1 MVKNI
6 AYPRR
11 ITLHANALATLA
23 EKPSSYR
30 IVAATILNRA
40 PLLTPTPHPFEQAYY
55 EYQAKLA
62 RAISSPLPTDV
73 YFKPGSLL
81 ERRFALE
88 ERQREKEAFGE
99 DFTPLISLPVEDT
112 GKGGGKSLADQL
124 AEEASLEEKPQPR
137 THKDD
142 LEKNIKS
149 LNRAGE
155 RNLYL
160 LVKKNRKTNSWQF
173 PQGGV
178 EKAEALH
185 KVRTHPLT

>member
-11 ITLHANALATLA
+11 ITIHANALATLA